1 MHLKAFISSLPNS
14 WRHYMSPWP
23 DGEYL
28 HISAHSPACLYLPMY
43 GHIMTPHVTSG
54 RSWLYCLRIEGQK
67 MHPGKVTIRC
77 EHISEL
83 QVRGWLEETL
93 CRVFWCV
100 GGVGTGVWNI
110 LTNQRPCLW
119 SLTNEKRS
127 RLEGGAR
134 CSASKINE
142 THPLLLTSLRT
153 FASEFSLGIHSSFS
167 SPEFK
172 TKTPDTSASLSGSS
186 TWLNTFNVQLLTW
199 NLVFRIIWCL
209 TNEGKYFSL
218 SPSVSPPSRV
228 KISVFISHPP
238 FLRSQELWQVNTE
251 YNQAVTDKSHVPQ
264 IFTSRLPSQQNI
276 FTSSKNISFFKR
288 TIVYFST
295 VFDHWTSPK

>member
-1 MHLKAFISSLPNS
+1 MGQGTLHQRST
-14 WRHYMSPWP
+14 RH
-23 DGEYL
+23 
-28 HISAHSPACLYLPMY
+28 
-43 GHIMTPHVTSG
+43 
-54 RSWLYCLRIEGQK
+54 
-67 MHPGKVTIRC
+67 IRC
-77 EHISEL
+77 CLPHSEHLQSE
-83 QVRGWLEETL
+83 
-93 CRVFWCV
+93 
-100 GGVGTGVWNI
+100 
-110 LTNQRPCLW
+110 
-119 SLTNEKRS
+119 S
-127 RLEGGAR
+127 
-134 CSASKINE
+134 
-142 THPLLLTSLRT
+142 
-153 FASEFSLGIHSSFS
+153 SLGIHSSFS

-172 TKTPDTSASLSGSS
+172 TKTPDTSASLSGSSS

-276 FTSSKNISFFKR
+276 FTSKNISFLLA
-288 TIVYFST
+288 V
-295 VFDHWTSPK
+295 